1 MENGARFV
9 ILRLQ
14 ARALA
19 IQSIQFHRQTAKLL
33 SPLTFRRTISL
44 LVLTSLRFAAPS
56 QAAGFAPG
64 DCVRLTKGETLLFK
78 GEKFQPA
85 GKGQEFTVLKHDAA
99 QHLVFV
105 SYLKEDASVVAVT
118 LPDDALEPSP
128 ASAWNDLVRGAE
140 AFRDQHSAEAQRLF
154 QRARQDPAQQALA
167 ASLATATGAGPQAA
181 RALANQLAKA
191 GMPGLALPLDQ
202 GAERLG
208 APAAAK
214 SERDE
219 LTKRAAISK
228 DEFLWARQAIGRR
241 RLVEAA
247 RHLEAGL
254 RAEPAHPE
262 MKRLQEKAKRDT
274 ADAQELLETATRM
287 RRFEK
292 GAIHAMS
299 AIDDGL
305 KLCADHAGLR
315 ALRQEMAAQFE
326 ERTSPQ
332 ITPAF
337 LAAVKAKGSADAL
350 AEGRKLYTTRCTE
363 CHDLEMLDTRGIGG
377 WDKAVGGMAR
387 RAILKGDE
395 QARIMEYLGAALTA
409 VEAGVGQ

>member
-1 MENGARFV
+1 MP
-9 ILRLQ
+9 
-14 ARALA
+14 
-19 IQSIQFHRQTAKLL
+19 SSPTFHRIV
-33 SPLTFRRTISL
+33 PF
-44 LVLTSLRFAAPS
+44 LVLILSGCLPA

-64 DCVRLTKGETLLFK
+64 DGVRLTKGEMLLFK

-85 GKGQEFTVLKHDAA
+85 GKGQEFTVLKHDPA

-105 SYLKEDASVVAVT
+105 SYLKEDASLIAVT
-118 LPDDALEPSP
+118 LPDDALEPGP
-128 ASAWNDLVRGAE
+128 PNAWADLVKGAE
-140 AFRDQHSAEAQRLF
+140 AFRDQRPEEAKRLF

-167 ASLATATGAGPQAA
+167 GTIATATAAGSQAVRNVA
-181 RALANQLAKA
+181 AQLASA
-191 GMPGLALPLDQ
+191 GLPSLALPLDQ
-202 GAERLG
+202 GADRAGQSPIKLD
-208 APAAAK
+208 
-214 SERDE
+214 RDD
-219 LTKRAAISK
+219 LTKRATISK
-228 DEFLWARQAIGRR
+228 NAYIWARQSIGRH

-247 RHLEAGL
+247 KYMEEGL

-262 MKRLQEKAKRDT
+262 MKRLLAKAKRDT
-274 ADAQELLETATRM
+274 GEAQVLLETANRM

-292 GAIHAMS
+292 GAVHAMS

-363 CHDLEMLDTRGIGG
+363 CHDLEMLDTRNLGG
-377 WDKAVGGMAR
+377 WDKAVAGMAR
-387 RAILKGDE
+387 RANLQGGE
-395 QARIMEYLGAALTA
+395 QARIMEYLGAALTT

>member
-1 MENGARFV
+1 MRF
-9 ILRLQ
+9 
-14 ARALA
+14 
-19 IQSIQFHRQTAKLL
+19 
-33 SPLTFRRTISL
+33 SPIFRRRISFL
-44 LVLTSLRFAAPS
+44 FLAAPLVIAEQS
-56 QAAGFAPG
+56 HAAGFAPG
-64 DCVRLTKGETLLFK
+64 DGVRLTKGEMLLFK

-105 SYLKEDASVVAVT
+105 SYLKEDSSLVAVT

-128 ASAWNDLVRGAE
+128 PNAWSDLVKGSE
-140 AFRDQHSAEAQRLF
+140 AFRDQRPEEAKRLF
-154 QRARQDPAQQALA
+154 QRARQDSAQQALA
-167 ASLATATGAGPQAA
+167 TTIATATAAGSQAV
-181 RALANQLAKA
+181 RNLAAQLATS
-191 GMPGLALPLDQ
+191 GLPSLALPLDQ
-202 GAERLG
+202 GADRL
-208 APAAAK
+208 ASPTPTKLNRDDLAK
-214 SERDE
+214 RVA
-219 LTKRAAISK
+219 LSK
-228 DEFLWARQAIGRR
+228 NAFMWARQSIGRH

-247 RHLEAGL
+247 KHLENGL

-262 MKRLQEKAKRDT
+262 MKRLQAKAKRDT
-274 ADAQELLETATRM
+274 DEAQVLLETATRM

-326 ERTSPQ
+326 ERTSPP

-337 LAAVKAKGSADAL
+337 LAAVKAKGAGDAL

-363 CHDLEMLDTRGIGG
+363 CHDLEMLDTRNLGG
-377 WDKAVGGMAR
+377 WDKAVAGMAR
-387 RAILKGDE
+387 RANLKGGE
-395 QARIMEYLGAALTA
+395 QARILEYLRAALTA
-409 VEAGVGQ
+409 VEGGVGQ